1 MLQLTF
7 NPGLTLPVTDFRT
20 TRPNSLFL
28 HQKIPI
34 NNRKK
39 IYKLA
44 AYNEVHEYSFYNLQE
59 QSNCL
64 VWLGCPEMFKK
75 SSYSIPCQIYFYNS
89 VISRNRKTEIGHSSK
104 IDNSFFWSLCLQTTT
119 VWIKLN
125 NNIVIVQNSF
135 FARNWPKLSW
145 PQK

>member
-7 NPGLTLPVTDFRT
+7 NPGLMLTDFRT
-20 TRPNSLFL
+20 TRPDSLFL

-44 AYNEVHEYSFYNLQE
+44 AYNEVHEYSFYQ

-64 VWLGCPEMFKK
+64 VWLGLP
-75 SSYSIPCQIYFYNS
+75 
-89 VISRNRKTEIGHSSK
+89 
-104 IDNSFFWSLCLQTTT
+104 
-119 VWIKLN
+119 
-125 NNIVIVQNSF
+125 
-135 FARNWPKLSW
+135 
-145 PQK
+145 